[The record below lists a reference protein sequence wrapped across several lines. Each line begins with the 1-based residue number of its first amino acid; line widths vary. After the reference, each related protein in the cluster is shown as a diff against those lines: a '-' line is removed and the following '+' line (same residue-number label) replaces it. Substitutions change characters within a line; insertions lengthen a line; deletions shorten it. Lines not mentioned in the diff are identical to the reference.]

1 MHFLNRRQRKL
12 FNFHLPP
19 ERKINMKINIITN
32 GSLKRI
38 PTSVMLISAS
48 RILCPEFQPLL
59 ATFDLFL
66 RDKKFSI
73 GTFLAR

>member
-59 ATFDLFL
+59 ATFDLFS